1 MHLKKKQIFSFV
13 FKIVYERMWRS
24 CHVNS
29 IMPARTPSLCKVRSI
44 RYSPFF
50 TTYFLLPY
58 RLWLMVNQ
66 LETHSNYF
74 KIKILKLNLF
84 NKGILEQ
91 KIKIAKLENDPKY
104 YRYKKML
111 ELNCFEIK

>member
-1 MHLKKKQIFSFV
+1 
-13 FKIVYERMWRS
+13 
-24 CHVNS
+24 
-29 IMPARTPSLCKVRSI
+29 
-44 RYSPFF
+44 
-50 TTYFLLPY
+50 
-58 RLWLMVNQ
+58 MVNQ